1 MEILQ
6 GVYEEF
12 GSEKT
17 RELTAMLKKATA
29 IVNRYMDT
37 NATSKEN

>member
-1 MEILQ
+1 MEILKA
-6 GVYEEF
+6 VYGEF

-17 RELTAMLKKATA
+17 RELTAMLKKATS
-29 IVNRYMDT
+29 IVNNYMDP